1 MLIKCNLDFL
11 KIIEQDPVRSVELLG
26 GPKRRFEPPF
36 EVYALV
42 EKQGFGVSTDAV
54 VCIAYAPYVPQDES
68 DLEDIAHMEPGEI
81 VVPYSLWSNRKG
93 AGRRLIN
100 SLLYKLKHEFPVI
113 TMSPKTDMARR
124 FHESNGAVLM
134 QENKHTNNFA
144 YPHLQENP
152 S

>member
-42 EKQGFGVSTDAV
+42 EKQG
-54 VCIAYAPYVPQDES
+54 
-68 DLEDIAHMEPGEI
+68 
-81 VVPYSLWSNRKG
+81 
-93 AGRRLIN
+93 
-100 SLLYKLKHEFPVI
+100 LLYKLKNEFPVI

-144 YPHLQENP
+144 YPHLQEEA
-152 S
+152 